1 MNSAFLRHSLV
12 WVAAAIL
19 AAPTSLFSAT
29 PRQPVGLP
37 SELETE
43 SAVAVLRI
51 NLNNI
56 DIERTEQTAR
66 QLLGEHVED
75 FTKPLDWLKTA
86 HRVLREAGVNQVII
100 GLREDLRGREQPFI
114 ALLTRPQTELQR
126 LQLAVSELGGPAP
139 DEEDTQW
146 SQQGRWFVLQ
156 SDEVTKDS
164 FLPPTAG
171 GSKLQQP
178 LQNLRGFPIAGAFAL
193 PPKVRAEGLQEL
205 SEALESGQVTQAE
218 YDFFRNAMLSRWIG
232 GGLNPGETFTAT
244 LRMRAENPAGARKMV
259 EVIQA
264 LPNEKTERPEGGAM
278 PFLLVQTASLID
290 AKAERAMVRA
300 DIDWDSARKIAG
312 ELTKLLDRAHE
323 YSKAAISMNNL
334 KHIALAIHM
343 FAADNDGRL
352 PDSLDELKPYLGGQF
367 ETILTNPITG
377 QRPGYNYKKPAS
389 SLDEIQ
395 NPSQTVILWEATASG
410 TPDPNGARG
419 YADGHVER

>member
-1 MNSAFLRHSLV
+1 MNSSFLRHSLV

-19 AAPTSLFSAT
+19 AAPTTLLSAT

-51 NLNNI
+51 NLTNI
-56 DIERTEQTAR
+56 DVERTDQTAR
-66 QLLGEHVED
+66 QLLGEHVEE
-75 FTKPLDWLKTA
+75 FAKPLDWLKTA

-126 LQLAVSELGGPAP
+126 VQLAVGELGGPGP
-139 DEEDTQW
+139 DEDDTQW

-164 FLPPTAG
+164 FLPPAEG
-171 GSKLQQP
+171 SSKLQQA

-205 SEALESGQVTQAE
+205 PEALESGQVTQAE
-218 YDFFRNAMLSRWIG
+218 YDFFRNGMLSRWIG
-232 GGLNPGETFTAT
+232 GGLNPGETFSAT

-259 EVIQA
+259 EAMQA

-278 PFLLVQTASLID
+278 LRLLVQTASLAD

-300 DIDWDSARKIAG
+300 DIDWDTARKIAS
-312 ELTKLLDRAHE
+312 ELTNLFDRAHE
-323 YSKAAISMNNL
+323 NSEAAISMSNL
-334 KHIALAIHM
+334 KQIALAIHLY
-343 FAADNDGRL
+343 AADNDARL
-352 PDSLDELKPYLGGQF
+352 PDSLDQLKPYFSGQF
-367 ETILTNPITG
+367 EKTLTNPITG
-377 QRPGYNYKKPAS
+377 QYPGYIYKKPAAS
-389 SLDEIQ
+389 MDEIQ
-395 NPSQTVILWEATASG
+395 NPSQTIILWEATVSG